1 MENSAE
7 RLAWIQLALMPY
19 IGAETFYE
27 LCRHYGSAAAV
38 WAAEQEVGAILPSR
52 PAQEAWRSR
61 RHEAE
66 AAADLLLQPHSP
78 HT

>member
-27 LCRHYGSAAAV
+27 LCRHYGSAGAV

-52 PAQEAWRSR
+52 PA
-61 RHEAE
+61 
-66 AAADLLLQPHSP
+66 
-78 HT
+78 